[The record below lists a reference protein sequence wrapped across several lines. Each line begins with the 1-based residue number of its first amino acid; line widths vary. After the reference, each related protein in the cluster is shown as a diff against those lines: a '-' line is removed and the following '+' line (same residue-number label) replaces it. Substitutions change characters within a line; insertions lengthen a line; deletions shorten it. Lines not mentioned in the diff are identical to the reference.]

1 MLDLLRRLE
10 NGDTTA
16 SRAELEAALSPGDL
30 AALRSAA
37 IVRDTED
44 PETVELS
51 LSDLIRALRVLY
63 GAEGRGIASWST
75 IQPTPMAVG
84 IATDEQGPRDVALV
98 SGAQHGFEAI
108 AMRHGRTLALTFT
121 ADHLTRARR
130 HACCPG
136 ARVEIEVLEET
147 LFADEGRL
155 ARRATP
161 VPVHVPTPVIVPPP
175 ALPLPPTPDP
185 VLASGPRYPGATSWS
200 EVRITAESWD
210 IVRVQHGPNISRAT
224 AVDLDMARA
233 GSRKPTVL
241 WHALHI
247 VCGGHGTFR
256 SRTLGNPRATTKTLS
271 RLGFA
276 LRDLFGLDEPPFH
289 PYVRGTGWV
298 ARFVADDR
306 VDEDV
311 ARLSDDQKRAIR
323 ERLELDEELNDYQRD
338 AGGRGVDEDGPVNA
352 ARTYRTRP

>member
-1 MLDLLRRLE
+1 
-10 NGDTTA
+10 
-16 SRAELEAALSPGDL
+16 
-30 AALRSAA
+30 
-37 IVRDTED
+37 
-44 PETVELS
+44 
-51 LSDLIRALRVLY
+51 
-63 GAEGRGIASWST
+63 
-75 IQPTPMAVG
+75 MAVG
-84 IATDEQGPRDVALV
+84 IATDAQGPRDVALV
-98 SGAQHGFEAI
+98 SGARHGFEVI

-161 VPVHVPTPVIVPPP
+161 VPVHVPTPVIASVPAPPPPP
-175 ALPLPPTPDP
+175 APDP
-185 VLASGPRYPGATSWS
+185 VLASGPRYPGAASWA
-200 EVRITAESWD
+200 EVRITSESWTLFR
-210 IVRVQHGPNISRAT
+210 IQHGPNVSRGT

-241 WHALHI
+241 WHALQ
-247 VCGGHGTFR
+247 VMCDGKGTFQ
-256 SRTLGNPRATTKTLS
+256 SRTLGNPRATKKTLS

-276 LRDLFGLDEPPFH
+276 LRDLFGLEEPPFH

-298 ARFVADDR
+298 ARFAADD
-306 VDEDV
+306 VVHEDV
-311 ARLSDDQKRAIR
+311 LRLSDEQKQEIR
-323 ERLELDEELNDYQRD
+323 ERMELDEELNDYQLD
-338 AGGRGVDEDGPVNA
+338 AGGKGVDEDGPVRA